1 VSLVLGRYE
10 LLKEIAIGGMAEI
23 HVAKQ
28 TGVEGFEKLVV
39 IKKILPQFAR
49 DPHFVKMFLN
59 EARLAARLSH
69 PNVVHIYDLGYAN
82 GVYYIAMEYIHGE
95 NLSGVTYACR
105 QQKRT
110 IPLEHALKLVSQI
123 CEGLHY
129 AHSKTD
135 VRGKPLGIVH
145 RDVSPQN
152 ILISYEGVVKLVDFG
167 VAKAATRY
175 DEDTRAGL
183 IKGKL
188 AYMSPEQIGGEPMD
202 SRSDIFSLGIVLW
215 ELCTGRRLFGRF
227 EPAVILQKIAEAE
240 IQHPSK
246 VNRRVSSQL
255 DSIIMRCLQ
264 QDADRRYQSAFQMHM
279 AIEEFM
285 KKQGLSSST
294 LHLGRFMRT
303 LFRKKLEDDEK
314 VREAEVSGAG
324 LEAELFSD
332 LEPTK
337 EASSGAKAIEELFP
351 TAPPTT
357 GEREPVEVADSDIL
371 GAPKKRRWG
380 VWIFILLLLAALGI
394 IGYRFHPQIIAFVEE
409 LTAGEEPAE
418 KPKPP
423 PQAAWGAVKVDSE
436 PSGASVSM
444 DAKKRGKTPLD
455 IADVEVGKEHWL
467 KVSAEGYQPWILKF
481 KLEKPGE
488 EKTVKAT
495 LSKEEKKEPKEE
507 PKKEPEKEPKVARRF
522 GKVRVITKPPG
533 ASVELDGAELVDVTP
548 LTITEVIAGKRH
560 KLRAFMKGRKD
571 WVVKFRVKKGRRLVL
586 RGRLPKLKT
595 AKPPKPTEKEEPA
608 GGPALL
614 TITSNPTAQVFVDHV
629 QVGNTP
635 LKKHK
640 LAPGPHVIHLFC
652 QKLGKTK
659 EIKINAKAGASI
671 KKNVK
676 F

>member
-1 VSLVLGRYE
+1 

-110 IPLEHALKLVSQI
+110 IPLEHALKMVSQI

-188 AYMSPEQIGGEPMD
+188 AYMSPEQISGEQMD

-227 EPAVILQKIAEAE
+227 EPAVILQKIAETE
-240 IQHPSK
+240 VPPPSK

-255 DSIIMRCLQ
+255 DSIIMRSLQ
-264 QDADRRYQSAFQMHM
+264 QDRDRRYQSTFQLHM

-314 VREAEVSGAG
+314 VREAEISGAG
-324 LEAELFSD
+324 LEAELFDD

-357 GEREPVEVADSDIL
+357 SEREPVEVDDSDIL

-394 IGYRFHPQIIAFVEE
+394 VGYRFHPQIMSFIEG
-409 LTAGEEPAE
+409 LTAKEEPTK
-418 KPKPP
+418 KPEPP
-423 PQAAWGAVKVDSE
+423 PQAAPGTVKIDSK
-436 PSGASVSM
+436 PSGATVSM
-444 DAKKRGKTPLD
+444 DAKKRGKTPLE
-455 IADVEVGKEHWL
+455 IADVEVGVEHWL
-467 KVSAEGYQPWILKF
+467 KVTAEGYQPWILKF

-488 EKTVKAT
+488 KKTVNAT
-495 LSKEEKKEPKEE
+495 LAKLEKEEPKEVPKEEPKEE
-507 PKKEPEKEPKVARRF
+507 PKEPKKEPVARRY

-548 LTITEVIAGKRH
+548 LTITEVVAGKRH
-560 KLRAFMKGRKD
+560 ELRAFMKGRKD
-571 WVVKFRVKKGRRLVL
+571 WVTKFRVKKGKRLVL
-586 RGRLPKLKT
+586 RGRLPKIKT
-595 AKPPKPTEKEEPA
+595 AKPPKPPKKEEPA
-608 GGPALL
+608 GGQALL
-614 TITSNPTAQVFVDHV
+614 TITSTPTAQVFVDHV

-635 LKKHK
+635 LRNHK

-652 QKLGKTK
+652 KELGKTK
-659 EIKINAKAGASI
+659 EIKIKAKAGASI
-671 KKNVK
+671 KRNVK
-676 F
+676 FK

>member
-1 VSLVLGRYE
+1 VSLVLGRYQ

-110 IPLEHALKLVSQI
+110 IPLEHVLKMVSQV

-129 AHSKTD
+129 AHTKTD
-135 VRGKPLGIVH
+135 VQGKPLGIVH

-152 ILISYEGVVKLVDFG
+152 VLISYEGVVKLVDFG

-188 AYMSPEQIGGEPMD
+188 AYMSPEQISGEPMD

-240 IQHPSK
+240 VPPPSK
-246 VNRRVSSQL
+246 ANKRILSDL
-255 DSIIMRCLQ
+255 DSIVMRCLQ
-264 QDADRRYQSAFQMHM
+264 QDRDRRYQSAFQMHI

-324 LEAELFSD
+324 LEAELFAD

-357 GEREPVEVADSDIL
+357 GEREPVEVSDEDII
-371 GAPKKRRWG
+371 GAPKKRWG
-380 VWIFILLLLAALGI
+380 MWIFILLLLAALGI
-394 IGYRFHPQIIAFVEE
+394 VGYRFHPQIVAFVKGM
-409 LTAGEEPAE
+409 TGKEEPAK
-418 KPKPP
+418 KPEPP
-423 PQAAWGAVKVDSE
+423 PQAA
-436 PSGASVSM
+436 
-444 DAKKRGKTPLD
+444 
-455 IADVEVGKEHWL
+455 AD
-467 KVSAEGYQPWILKF
+467 GYQPWILKF

-488 EKTVKAT
+488 IKTVNAALT
-495 LSKEEKKEPKEE
+495 KEEIKEEPKEE
-507 PKKEPEKEPKVARRF
+507 PEEKPEEAPRKEPVARRY

-533 ASVELDGAELVDVTP
+533 ATIEIDGAEVEDVTP
-548 LTITEVIAGKRH
+548 LTITGVIAGKRH
-560 KLRAFMKGRKD
+560 TLRAFMDGRKD
-571 WVVKFRVKKGRRLVL
+571 WATKFRVRKGQRLVL
-586 RGRLPKLKT
+586 RGRLPKKKT
-595 AKPPKPTEKEEPA
+595 SKPPSEEKPAT
-608 GGPALL
+608 GQALL
-614 TITSNPTAQVFVDHV
+614 TINSTPAAQVFVDHV

-635 LKKHK
+635 LKNHK
-640 LAPGPHVIHLFC
+640 LATGPHVIHLFC
-652 QKLGKTK
+652 QELGKTK
-659 EIKINAKAGASI
+659 EIKLNAKAGASI